1 MPEETQP
8 YLNPFPIKASGCA
21 EPVGEPSTRLRLRNK
36 EQKTKSKRPV
46 RLGFR
51 EVEFPVPLQL
61 CLVSCFL
68 CFVYLAF
75 FVSEHRGTVAT
86 EEGKRVPYLVSSSA
100 LVGMGATVEITM
112 DLVIGWAG
120 RD

>member
-1 MPEETQP
+1 M
-8 YLNPFPIKASGCA
+8 
-21 EPVGEPSTRLRLRNK
+21 
-36 EQKTKSKRPV
+36 
-46 RLGFR
+46 
-51 EVEFPVPLQL
+51 
-61 CLVSCFL
+61 
-68 CFVYLAF
+68 YLAF
-75 FVSEHRGTVAT
+75 FVSEPRGTVAT